1 MGATTREASAAR
13 RNTDLRQKVV
23 DSVKRR
29 IVLGQLRPG
38 DRVTEAELTESLWV
52 SRPTA
57 REALN
62 QLARIGYLVQ
72 EAYRGHRVG
81 ALSPDRVLEIAH
93 IRTLL
98 DQEAAEAV
106 IADRSGRALGQLG
119 AAWERYRALASDEDP
134 VVRHEEHIAFHRA
147 LWEAAGNSFLMTLW
161 PAFEAEM
168 TLLLAH
174 EQHVR
179 HDEDRALALHEGI
192 VAAIRTGD
200 QDRVSEALGAHTI
213 VSAQDLAE
221 RLRAQHA

>member
-1 MGATTREASAAR
+1 MSTAAR
-13 RNTDLRQKVV
+13 NNNTDLRQKVI
-23 DSVKRR
+23 DSIKRQ
-29 IVLGQLRPG
+29 IILGQLEPG
-38 DRVTEAELTESLWV
+38 ARVTEAELTESLWV

-62 QLARIGYLVQ
+62 QLSRTGYLVQ

-81 ALSPDRVLEIAH
+81 ALSGKRVIEFAH

-106 IADRSGRALGQLG
+106 LADRSGRALRQFE
-119 AAWERYRALASDEDP
+119 AAWGRYRELALHEDP

-168 TLLLAH
+168 TLLLAY
-174 EQHVR
+174 EQHLR
-179 HDEDRALALHEGI
+179 HDDARALALHEGI
-192 VAAIRTGD
+192 VLALRTGD
-200 QDRVSEALGAHTI
+200 QDRVAEALAAHTI
-213 VSAQDLAE
+213 VSAHELYEQLGAE
-221 RLRAQHA
+221 QA